1 MGELHL
7 RRALLAE
14 GRTDEEVRSALGRGT
29 LVRVRPG
36 AYLDADD
43 PRRRSAV
50 ERHRLLVE
58 ATLPLLGPGAVV
70 SGPSAAVLHDL
81 PLWGVSLRRVHV
93 TRDRAGGGRSTA
105 RLRLSAAPLP
115 DGDVTTVGR
124 IPVTTVARTVV
135 DMARTAPFETA
146 VTVADAAL
154 FRELCTEADLADAA
168 GRATGRRG
176 AGRARAVVAFADGR
190 ADGPGESRSRVR
202 MRALGVAAPV
212 LQHVVRDRS
221 DRFVGQVD
229 FWWPEHGIVGEFDGM
244 EKYGRSLRPG
254 ETVAEAV
261 LREKRREDA
270 LRAQPEVRTVV
281 RWTWPDIDDF
291 DETAARLPR
300 YCAAAHGFRQRSPDR
315 VSGERNR

>member
-1 MGELHL
+1 
-7 RRALLAE
+7 
-14 GRTDEEVRSALGRGT
+14 
-29 LVRVRPG
+29 
-36 AYLDADD
+36 
-43 PRRRSAV
+43 
-50 ERHRLLVE
+50 
-58 ATLPLLGPGAVV
+58 
-70 SGPSAAVLHDL
+70 
-81 PLWGVSLRRVHV
+81 
-93 TRDRAGGGRSTA
+93 
-105 RLRLSAAPLP
+105 
-115 DGDVTTVGR
+115 
-124 IPVTTVARTVV
+124 
-135 DMARTAPFETA
+135 
-146 VTVADAAL
+146 
-154 FRELCTEADLADAA
+154 
-168 GRATGRRG
+168 
-176 AGRARAVVAFADGR
+176 
-190 ADGPGESRSRVR
+190 

-229 FWWPEHGIVGEFDGM
+229 FWWPEPGIVGEFDGM